1 MGFQE
6 ATDVKESVSEAR
18 ELKHRDGVLR
28 RTSRSLQA
36 RPISMPVDKYLL
48 MGLQSEDQEAVADA
62 TKSENSS
69 GKWPHMRLLKCSFCE
84 VFISSVLHPSNNPMH
99 THLGVSPVELGRTY
113 F

>member
-6 ATDVKESVSEAR
+6 ATDLKESVSEGTD
-18 ELKHRDGVLR
+18 LKDKDGVLR

-48 MGLQSEDQEAVADA
+48 MGLPSPDQDDTTAAVT
-62 TKSENSS
+62 TKTKKTP
-69 GKWPHMRLLKCSFCE
+69 GKLLLKIIFR
-84 VFISSVLHPSNNPMH
+84 
-99 THLGVSPVELGRTY
+99 HL